1 MGNQAVSI
9 DQEFVAFGFAT
20 EDGMVVENETG
31 FSCARLALKNQ
42 RGCET
47 ADSSAYDDAVV
58 DLASFDDTC
67 GEIFKL
73 AIANLVSGLQYG
85 ERVAV
90 GVRVVADA
98 AISGEVILI

>member
-9 DQEFVAFGFAT
+9 DQEFVTFGFAT

-47 ADSSAYDDAVV
+47 ADSSAYDYAVV
-58 DLASFDDTC
+58 DLASFDDIC
-67 GEIFKL
+67 GEILKL
-73 AIANLVSGLQYG
+73 AIANRATQ
-85 ERVAV
+85 
-90 GVRVVADA
+90 D
-98 AISGEVILI
+98 